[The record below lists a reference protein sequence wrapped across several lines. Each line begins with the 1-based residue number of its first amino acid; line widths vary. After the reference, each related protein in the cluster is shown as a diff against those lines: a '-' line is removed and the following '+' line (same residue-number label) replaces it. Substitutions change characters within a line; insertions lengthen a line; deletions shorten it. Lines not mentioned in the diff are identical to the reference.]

1 MRILDTLFT
10 LFRRRK
16 RFDDMSAEIRAH
28 LDEKVDALMARGMS
42 RSDAMLA
49 ARRAFGRVTQI
60 EEAGRDV
67 WRVPALDEI
76 LADLGFGLRFL
87 RRSPTFAAVAV
98 LSLAIGIGA
107 NAAVFTVINALL
119 LRKLPVPDPS
129 ALVVFARRDV
139 ETGAR
144 ARSPSLNTRRSAR
157 GRRPSECSPTRA
169 EKARSNPAQHQRPT
183 RASVFTAAEC
193 RAISSRCWVCAWRS
207 AAHSFQ

>member
-107 NAAVFTVINALL
+107 QRGGVHSHQRVAAPEA
-119 LRKLPVPDPS
+119 S
-129 ALVVFARRDV
+129 
-139 ETGAR
+139 
-144 ARSPSLNTRRSAR
+144 SPGSVGTCRI
-157 GRRPSECSPTRA
+157 
-169 EKARSNPAQHQRPT
+169 RPT
-183 RASVFTAAEC
+183 R
-193 RAISSRCWVCAWRS
+193 RGNRRPDH
-207 AAHSFQ
+207 AHLR